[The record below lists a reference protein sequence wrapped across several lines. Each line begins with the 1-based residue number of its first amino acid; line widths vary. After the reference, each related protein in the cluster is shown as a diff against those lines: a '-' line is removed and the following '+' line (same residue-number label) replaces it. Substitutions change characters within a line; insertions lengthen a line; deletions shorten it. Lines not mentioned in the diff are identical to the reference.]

1 MGTQKILLRLHWSTL
16 NHCGP
21 LLRLP
26 AHAGDSDV
34 PADLVESLLHQHD
47 MPQFAVL
54 QHILLG
60 RQPPRSWLER
70 AAEEPGLLLWL
81 LMSRQALFE
90 VEDPWR
96 VGIRVVLT
104 SSLALLGPSWVVL
117 GRLGARLGAVL
128 GRLGPSWGHLGGRL
142 GAILG
147 PSGAVFG
154 PSWGHLGAIL
164 GPYWGHLGEYI
175 VPKMAPRWPQ

>member
-96 VGIRVVLT
+96 VGIRVVDDTLRH
-104 SSLALLGPSWVVL
+104 G
-117 GRLGARLGAVL
+117 
-128 GRLGPSWGHLGGRL
+128 
-142 GAILG
+142 
-147 PSGAVFG
+147 SGAKTPSALRELSGRMMHTNCDSDMCTTCAARCYNCWDMCTTCVARFYVWAFG
-154 PSWGHLGAIL
+154 FTCNICQLACSDS
-164 GPYWGHLGEYI
+164 GP
-175 VPKMAPRWPQ
+175 RF